1 MFDLHCHFL
10 SDIDDGP
17 MSMSDSLAMAQHAI
31 NSGIT
36 HSVVTP
42 HLHLGRYENFNEDI
56 KNAFNEFK
64 SILKLNNINL
74 ALGYAAEVRVC
85 PDIMTWLSEDKIP
98 FLGNYDGYKI
108 LLLEMPHNHIPSG
121 IDNMVHWLIQKNI
134 RPLIAHPERNKEIMA
149 NPLKLKPLINSGA
162 LLQLTA
168 GAVAGEFGEK
178 CYQTSNY
185 ILENGLATILA
196 SDAHNLKH
204 RPPELESGR
213 KRAENII
220 GESKSWDLVLNTP
233 KKISAVQFA

>member
-1 MFDLHCHFL
+1 MYDLHCHFL
-10 SDIDDGP
+10 PDIDDGP
-17 MSMSDSLAMAQHAI
+17 MSMSDSLGMAQYAI
-31 NSGIT
+31 NAGIT
-36 HSVVTP
+36 HSVLTP
-42 HLHLGRYENFNEDI
+42 HLHLGRYENFNEGI

-64 SILKLNNINL
+64 SQLKSNNLNL

-98 FLGNYDGYKI
+98 FLGNYEGYKI

-121 IDNMVHWLIQKNI
+121 IDNMIHWLIQKNI
-134 RPLIAHPERNKEIMA
+134 RPMIAHPERNKEIMA
-149 NPLKLKPLINSGA
+149 NPLKIKPLINSGA

-213 KRAENII
+213 KRAENVI

-233 KKISAVQFA
+233 KKITAVQFT